1 MHLIDRYIFKQMLGS
16 FVVVLAGLTA
26 LIWLTQSLKM
36 VDMIVTKGVPAKW
49 FFEMSFLV
57 LPAFVQILSPLAL
70 FAVVLFVF
78 SRMQADKELMVMRAS
93 GMGPGALLKPAL
105 VLGAILVG
113 IGYLFSLILV
123 PAAYSKLREMKWQIR
138 NNLTHLVFQEGQFTK
153 VQKGMTVYVKEQ
165 LSDGSVGGIIIH
177 DTKDPDKV
185 VTMVAKSGVFFQD
198 GEAIQVLFHNGIR
211 QEFNRK
217 TQQFSSLKF
226 DKYTMMFVDKS
237 IPENRVS
244 EVREQSL
251 KTLLFAQDS
260 APEAAGRIRRYR
272 VEAMKRLTGP
282 LYNITFAI
290 LAALGVLYGHYN
302 RRGQLKQVYAVVAGA
317 LFVQSFSLLFENMA
331 NRHLICL
338 ILMGINIIVPIGIA
352 WVLLKFPF
360 KKAKVVAA
368 LVCWFCLGIPQA
380 HALEG
385 PKVDINAP
393 VDFESDH
400 VEYDKNTDTL
410 TAWGNVVVAQGPLV
424 LKTQKIVYDRA
435 ADQILCPES
444 TEVVDTE
451 GNHMQVD
458 NIRLSGTLKEGVARA
473 IVMRLVDGST
483 ITSALMNRKNE
494 GTKTV
499 FRDVSYTP
507 CKFCETSSPLWALKS
522 KKIIWNT
529 TERMM
534 AYQHSFLEVKGVPIF
549 YLPYLSIPD
558 FGVKRKTGLLAPSL
572 VHSGALGT
580 GIQTPFFVNVADNQ
594 NLVLTPVITLSHA
607 PLGMVDYNGLFKRVG
622 VHLQASGTKEEHGG
636 NAVGHIKGG
645 FEYDMTDAWRL
656 KGNLFRVSEDTYF
669 RRYRIPNIDKHQPF
683 LTSDLTLERFGQRN
697 YLSAKTLYFQSFQDV
712 PRSATTPYVMPLVD
726 YYYQTNTF
734 KGTPLYAFTSINT
747 ASVQNRFRFNSNRL
761 SVSEGLR
768 LPYMTRQGIGM
779 DIMATMRADGYHVD
793 TGRYGFEN
801 LAARQKYDL
810 GRISPNISALFN
822 YPLAAS
828 SATYTQI
835 FEPVVMLVYSDVSN
849 TETKVPNVD
858 SRDFDFDDT
867 NLFSRNRFS
876 GYDRVEKGGRINYG
890 LKWSVYDQANR
901 SISTL
906 FGQSYQM
913 NKDEVSAPLMGV
925 EKHFSDYVGRVQIDY
940 GFLTLGYRFRLDQE
954 KLQVR
959 KNEFTVDTGN
969 DRLRLGMNYSYL
981 KKVQT
986 ADYDYD
992 TREEINVYGT
1002 AQLNKN
1008 WSLSAR
1014 YRYDLLKNGG
1024 PLEWTG
1030 ILRYDNECIAVMFDF
1045 DKSYAKDRNYSGDT
1059 SFMIK
1064 FVLKTL
1070 GGK

>member
-1 MHLIDRYIFKQMLGS
+1 M
-16 FVVVLAGLTA
+16 
-26 LIWLTQSLKM
+26 
-36 VDMIVTKGVPAKW
+36 
-49 FFEMSFLV
+49 
-57 LPAFVQILSPLAL
+57 
-70 FAVVLFVF
+70 
-78 SRMQADKELMVMRAS
+78 
-93 GMGPGALLKPAL
+93 
-105 VLGAILVG
+105 
-113 IGYLFSLILV
+113 
-123 PAAYSKLREMKWQIR
+123 
-138 NNLTHLVFQEGQFTK
+138 
-153 VQKGMTVYVKEQ
+153 
-165 LSDGSVGGIIIH
+165 
-177 DTKDPDKV
+177 
-185 VTMVAKSGVFFQD
+185 
-198 GEAIQVLFHNGIR
+198 
-211 QEFNRK
+211 
-217 TQQFSSLKF
+217 
-226 DKYTMMFVDKS
+226 
-237 IPENRVS
+237 
-244 EVREQSL
+244 
-251 KTLLFAQDS
+251 
-260 APEAAGRIRRYR
+260 
-272 VEAMKRLTGP
+272 
-282 LYNITFAI
+282 
-290 LAALGVLYGHYN
+290 GVLYGHYN

-338 ILMGINIIVPIGIA
+338 ILMGINLILPIGIA
-352 WVLLKFPF
+352 WVLLKTPF
-360 KKAKVVAA
+360 KKEKAVVA
-368 LVCWFCLGIPQA
+368 LVCLFCFGIPQA

-424 LKTQKIVYDRA
+424 LKTQKIVYDRV
-435 ADQILCPES
+435 ADQIFCPES

-473 IVMRLVDGST
+473 IVMRLVDGTT
-483 ITSALMNRKNE
+483 ITSALMHRKNE

-534 AYQHSFLEVKGVPIF
+534 AYQNSFLEVKGVPIF

-572 VHSGALGT
+572 VHSGAMGT

-607 PLGMVDYNGLFKRVG
+607 PLGMVDYNGLFKRAG
-622 VHLQASGTKEEHGG
+622 VHLQASGTKEDHGG

-669 RRYRIPNIDKHQPF
+669 RRYHIPNIDKHQPF

-712 PRSATTPYVMPLVD
+712 PRLAATPYVMPLVD

-734 KGTPLYAFTSINT
+734 KGTSLYAFTSINT

-768 LPYMTRQGIGM
+768 LPYMTSQGIGM
-779 DIMATMRADGYHVD
+779 DIMATIRADGYHVD

-822 YPLAAS
+822 YPLASS

-981 KKVQT
+981 KRVQT

-992 TREEINVYGT
+992 TQEEINVYGT

-1014 YRYDLLKNGG
+1014 YRYDLMKDGG